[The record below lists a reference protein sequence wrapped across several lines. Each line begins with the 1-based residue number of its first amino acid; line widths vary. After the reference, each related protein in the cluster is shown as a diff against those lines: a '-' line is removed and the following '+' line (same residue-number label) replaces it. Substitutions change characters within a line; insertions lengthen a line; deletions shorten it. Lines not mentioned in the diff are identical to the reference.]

1 MKKILK
7 KISEIT
13 GSVQDLCFPE
23 KEMPL
28 LPEPD
33 VVRLVED
40 YLNFLKALIYCK
52 EIASQEYDSVMGE
65 VRNISGLDEEVQ
77 QLLTRLREVEIPN
90 YLNLGDDQP
99 DQKTSAS
106 QLESTI
112 DLFAGSLKN
121 AIRNIQEK
129 TLLLKD
135 DLAKFKVVLFGKTK
149 VGKSTVREALTK
161 GNGESIGKGGQSTTQ
176 TIHDYTW
183 YNLKVYDTPGSL
195 SVRDKNQDETGI
207 GEEERMA
214 HDLLLRADIAI
225 FMFSSDNI
233 EQAELKYLDEICE
246 KGKDVLVL
254 LNVKADIS
262 DYRKFKLRRK
272 DREVTAE
279 AQAGNFA
286 RIQGAVT
293 GLKLEILP
301 VHAQA
306 AFYSRGHN
314 PDLDRFFRENEVSR
328 TDLYGLSGFG
338 EIRNRLVKNI
348 LERGAVIR
356 VRTIREYFISQVD
369 FFARENSRS
378 IESCMKQ
385 TEQVLKLIQ
394 KTKQKVENCIS
405 SFKNSLRSK
414 ISSEARELI
423 DTYDIAETCIENKYN
438 KDTIQSVWN
447 SELKEKLPSVPNKV
461 LQDFIE
467 EIREIMEE
475 MSRQVEFIVETNA
488 DFSGL
493 EAYDMP
499 WKDIMNIGGIASGL
513 LATAAAFGWIPGGG
527 WAIAGL
533 ALLGAALGF
542 LAGLFKSKA
551 TKIRELKEKF
561 DNSLDEATGSLADQ
575 VLHVCNEKVFPSI
588 LGKINA
594 SLKAQQALIHICRE
608 FDGLNQSLFR
618 TASENRKKLAER
630 EASLRSERFQPGS
643 SRETVKSA

>member
-7 KISEIT
+7 KLSEIP
-13 GSVQDLCFPE
+13 SFVQELDFAK
-23 KEMPL
+23 KEPPQ
-28 LPEPD
+28 LPELD
-33 VVRLVED
+33 VIHLVED

-52 EIASQEYDSVMGE
+52 KIAFKEYDCVTDE
-65 VRNISGLDEEVQ
+65 VRKIGSLDSEVQ
-77 QLLTRLREVEIPN
+77 QLLTRLMDVEIPN

-99 DQKTSAS
+99 DQQKSAA
-106 QLESTI
+106 QLQSTI
-112 DLFAGSLKN
+112 DLFAQSLKD
-121 AIRNIQEK
+121 AVRSIQEK

-135 DLAKFKVVLFGKTK
+135 ELAKFKVVLFGKTK
-149 VGKSTVREALTK
+149 VGKSTVREALTR
-161 GNGESIGKGGQSTTQ
+161 GSGESIGKGGQSTTQ
-176 TIHDYTW
+176 EIHDYTW

-214 HDLLLRADIAI
+214 HDLLQRADIAI

-293 GLKLEILP
+293 DRKLEMLP

-314 PDLDRFFRENEVSR
+314 PDLDRFFQGNEVSR
-328 TDLYGLSGFG
+328 TDLYELSGFG
-338 EIRNRLVKNI
+338 EIRNHLVKNI

-356 VRTIREYFISQVD
+356 IRTIREYFISQVE
-369 FFARENSRS
+369 FFARENSRP
-378 IESCMKQ
+378 IEACMKQ
-385 TEQVLKLIQ
+385 TEQVLKLIL
-394 KTKQKVENCIS
+394 KTKQKVERCIS
-405 SFKNSLRSK
+405 SFKDSLRSK

-423 DTYDIAETCIENKYN
+423 DTYDIAETCIEYKYS
-438 KDTIQSVWN
+438 KDRIQSYWN
-447 SELKEKLPSVPNKV
+447 SELQEKLPSIPEKV

-493 EAYDMP
+493 EAYAMP
-499 WKDIMNIGGIASGL
+499 WADIMKFGGVASGL

-551 TKIRELKEKF
+551 TKIRELQEKF
-561 DNSLDEATGSLADQ
+561 DNCLDEATCSLSDQ
-575 VLHVCNEKVFPSI
+575 VLQVCNAQVFPSI
-588 LGKINA
+588 LGKIDA
-594 SLKAQQALIHICRE
+594 SVKAQQALIHICRE
-608 FDGLNQSLFR
+608 FDGLNQSLFQ

-630 EASLRSERFQPGS
+630 EAHLQSERSVS
-643 SRETVKSA
+643 SRDGETVESA